1 MTALDATHS
10 QGTPFRHGTPLMA
23 EQLGT
28 ARHHIASL
36 EVDGKTFNVSLKT
49 AYDGIEHIG
58 RLWFAD
64 ASTNEMGI
72 PDHGA
77 IPGRTVDEA
86 ISLAQR
92 LTNDDL
98 MRRFHRAHAEKR
110 RYVKLRRNVDE
121 ILAKVK
127 YMNRVAVSM
136 RGGMLDSEGA
146 GQELELITKQLQDIV
161 TRLKDV
167 AGVEG

>member
-1 MTALDATHS
+1 
-10 QGTPFRHGTPLMA
+10 MA
-23 EQLGT
+23 EFGV
-28 ARHHIASL
+28 ARQHLTSL
-36 EVDGKTFNVSLKT
+36 EVDGKVYNVSLKT

-58 RLWFAD
+58 RLWFSDAAAD
-64 ASTNEMGI
+64 EMGI

-77 IPGRTVDEA
+77 IPGRTIDEA
-86 ISLAQR
+86 VSLALR
-92 LTNDDL
+92 LSNDDL

-110 RYVKLRRNVDE
+110 RYIKLRRNVDE

-136 RGGMLDSEGA
+136 RGGMLDNEGA
-146 GQELELITKQLQDIV
+146 GQELDLITKQLQEIV

>member
-1 MTALDATHS
+1 
-10 QGTPFRHGTPLMA
+10 MA
-23 EQLGT
+23 EFGVVKQHLT
-28 ARHHIASL
+28 SL
-36 EVDGKTFNVSLKT
+36 EVDGRVYNVALKT

-64 ASTNEMGI
+64 ASTEEMGI

-86 ISLAQR
+86 VSLALR
-92 LTNDDL
+92 LSNDDL

-110 RYVKLRRNVDE
+110 RYIKLRRSVDE

-136 RGGMLDSEGA
+136 RGGMLDPEA
-146 GQELELITKQLQDIV
+146 AEQELDLVTDQIQDIV
-161 TRLKDV
+161 VRLKEI
-167 AGVEG
+167 AA

>member
-10 QGTPFRHGTPLMA
+10 QSTPFRHGAPVMA

-64 ASTNEMGI
+64 ASTGEMGI

-110 RYVKLRRNVDE
+110 RYIKLRRNVDE

-136 RGGMLDSEGA
+136 RGGMLDNEGA
-146 GQELELITKQLQDIV
+146 GQELDLITKQLQEIV

>member
-1 MTALDATHS
+1 
-10 QGTPFRHGTPLMA
+10 MA
-23 EQLGT
+23 EFGVVKQHLT
-28 ARHHIASL
+28 SL
-36 EVDGKTFNVSLKT
+36 EVDGKVFNVSLKT

-64 ASTNEMGI
+64 ASANEMGI

-86 ISLAQR
+86 VSLALR
-92 LTNDDL
+92 LSNDDL

-110 RYVKLRRNVDE
+110 RYVKLRRSVDE

-127 YMNRVAVSM
+127 YMNRVAVSR
-136 RGGMLDSEGA
+136 RGGMLDDEGA
-146 GQELELITKQLQDIV
+146 GQELDLITKQLQEIV